1 MTYKCNGPVL
11 PAQLLYG
18 SGLRLLECLR
28 LRVKDVDVSRREIV
42 VPDGKVDVV
51 GVKDGR
57 GMFAGR
63 REGRACPYFCV

>member
-1 MTYKCNGPVL
+1 VL

-63 REGRACPYFCV
+63 REGRFK